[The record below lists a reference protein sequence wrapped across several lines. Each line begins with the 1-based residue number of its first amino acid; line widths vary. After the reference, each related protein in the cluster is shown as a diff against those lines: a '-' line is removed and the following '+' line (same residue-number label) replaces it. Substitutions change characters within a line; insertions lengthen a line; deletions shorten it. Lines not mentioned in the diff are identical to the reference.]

1 LLAAPFR
8 SILREWAQIA
18 VHLSG
23 AFPRAAPAVPSAGS
37 AVSVQSPAPPETF
50 ARIARLACA
59 LLDAPAAL
67 LFEFGDHGR
76 ALLASYGVDADWR
89 EGEDVDGLHPIAT
102 VPIAGEDGVAAG
114 SLVVLDV
121 AGREGPD
128 DARALLDELASL
140 AAGELAWRRRDA
152 DSRSAHAANGEL
164 LRREREARAAAEQ
177 AERRAA
183 FLAEVGMVLDDA
195 LDYET
200 AFEKLVRLTIPRL
213 ADYCLI
219 DEMEADGGTRRIARA
234 HVDPEKQKVLWDR
247 VRHPPEADPE
257 HHPIM
262 RVIGRGQS
270 VLVGE
275 CTDAVIDTIAHDA
288 AHRVILTEVLRLHS
302 FMIVPLVARGR
313 VLGLITLAF
322 SDSGRRYGP
331 AELALAEE
339 MARRAA
345 LAIDNARLYGQAQ
358 QAVRA
363 REGVLAVVSHD
374 LRNPLASILLNTSTL
389 LELGGAGLDP
399 WVAESLRQTIT
410 LVEQSNRLIEDLLDV
425 SRVANGGITLMRA
438 PHDLRDLAARAER
451 MLRPLAEDRG
461 VSLEFAVPDAPVPV
475 HADGDRV
482 LQVLSNLVG
491 NALKFT
497 PAGGSVSVTVEAAN
511 GVARVTVKDTG
522 IGIAADE
529 LEHVFD
535 PFRQVGDA
543 DRRGVGLGLPIAR
556 GIVEAHGGRIGA
568 TSQPGAGSVFTF
580 TLPPDSPTVS

>member
-1 LLAAPFR
+1 MP
-8 SILREWAQIA
+8 
-18 VHLSG
+18 
-23 AFPRAAPAVPSAGS
+23 
-37 AVSVQSPAPPETF
+37 VQSPAPPRTF

-67 LFEFGDHGR
+67 LFEFGEDGHV
-76 ALLASYGVDADWR
+76 LLASHGVEAGWR
-89 EGEDVDGLHPIAT
+89 EGEDDDGLHPMAT
-102 VPIAGEDGVAAG
+102 VPIAGEDGIPAG
-114 SLVVLDV
+114 SLVVLDR
-121 AGREGPD
+121 AGRDGPAD
-128 DARALLDELASL
+128 PRAMLEELAALAADEL
-140 AAGELAWRRRDA
+140 EWRRRDA
-152 DSRSAHAANGEL
+152 HSRSAHAANGEL

-200 AFEKLVRLTIPRL
+200 AFRKLVQLTIPRL

-234 HVDPEKQKVLWDR
+234 HVDPEKQKVLWNR
-247 VRHPPEADPE
+247 VRHPPEADPD
-257 HHPIM
+257 HHPVM
-262 RVIGRGQS
+262 KVIGRGQS

-275 CTDAVIDTIAHDA
+275 CTDEVIDTIAHDA
-288 AHRVILTEVLRLHS
+288 AHRVILTEVLKLHS

-389 LELGGAGLDP
+389 LELSAPGALDP
-399 WVAESLRQTIT
+399 WIADSLRQTVA

-451 MLRPLAEDRG
+451 MLRPLAEARG
-461 VSLEFAVPDAPVPV
+461 LGLEVSVPGTPVPV
-475 HADGDRV
+475 HVDGDRV

-497 PAGGSVSVTVEAAN
+497 PAGGRIEVVLESAN
-511 GVARVTVKDTG
+511 GVARVTVRDTG

-535 PFRQVGDA
+535 PFRQLGDA

-556 GIVEAHGGRIGA
+556 GIVEAHGGRISA
-568 TSQPGAGSVFTF
+568 SSEPGVGSVFAF
-580 TLPPDSPTVS
+580 TLPPEAPSFG

>member
-1 LLAAPFR
+1 
-8 SILREWAQIA
+8 
-18 VHLSG
+18 
-23 AFPRAAPAVPSAGS
+23 
-37 AVSVQSPAPPETF
+37 VSVQAPAAPPETF

-67 LFEFGDHGR
+67 LFGFDGEGR
-76 ALLASYGVDADWR
+76 VLLASHGVDAEWA
-89 EGEDVDGLHPIAT
+89 EGGEDGDGLHPVVT
-102 VPIAGEDGVAAG
+102 VPVVGEDGVPAG
-114 SLVVLDV
+114 SLVVLDR
-121 AGREGPD
+121 AGREWTGD
-128 DARALLDELASL
+128 TRGVMEELASL
-140 AAGELAWRRRDA
+140 AAEELAWRRRDA
-152 DSRSAHAANGEL
+152 DSRSAHAANHEL
-164 LRREREARAAAEQ
+164 LRREREARTAAEQ

-183 FLAEVGMVLDDA
+183 FLAEVGMVLDDS

-200 AFEKLVRLTIPRL
+200 AFRKLVLLTIPRL

-247 VRHPPEADPE
+247 VRHPPEADPD

-262 RVIGRGQS
+262 KVIGRGQS

-275 CTDAVIDTIAHDA
+275 CTDEVIDTIAHDA

-322 SDSGRRYGP
+322 SDSGRRYGT

-339 MARRAA
+339 LARRAA

-374 LRNPLASILLNTSTL
+374 LRNPLASILLNTSTV
-389 LELGGAGLDP
+389 LELSPPETLDP
-399 WVAESLRQTIT
+399 WIADSLQQTIA

-425 SRVANGGITLMRA
+425 SRAANGGISLMRA
-438 PHDLRDLAARAER
+438 PLDLRDLAARGER
-451 MLRPLAEDRG
+451 MLRPLAEDKG
-461 VSLEFAVPDAPVPV
+461 LALEVSLPATPVPV
-475 HADGDRV
+475 HADSDRV
-482 LQVLSNLVG
+482 LQVMSNLVG
-491 NALKFT
+491 NAIKFT
-497 PAGGSVSVTVEAAN
+497 PAGGQVAVTVEAAN

-522 IGIAADE
+522 IGIAGDE

-556 GIVEAHGGRIGA
+556 GIVEAHGGRISA
-568 TSQPGAGSVFTF
+568 TSEPGVGSVFTF
-580 TLPPDSPTVS
+580 TLPPDSAPSIA

>member
-1 LLAAPFR
+1 MPVPAAAP
-8 SILREWAQIA
+8 
-18 VHLSG
+18 
-23 AFPRAAPAVPSAGS
+23 PR
-37 AVSVQSPAPPETF
+37 TF

-67 LFEFGDHGR
+67 LFEFGGEGHV
-76 ALLASYGVDADWR
+76 LLASHGVDPAWRQGAD
-89 EGEDVDGLHPIAT
+89 GDGLHPVAT
-102 VPIAGEDGVAAG
+102 VPIAGEDGVPAG
-114 SLVVLDV
+114 SLVVLDR
-121 AGREGPD
+121 AGRGERAD
-128 DARALLDELASL
+128 RRALLEELAALAADEL
-140 AAGELAWRRRDA
+140 GWRRRDA

-200 AFEKLVRLTIPRL
+200 AFRKLAVLTIPRL

-247 VRHPPEADPE
+247 VRHPPEADPD

-262 RVIGRGQS
+262 KVIGRGQS

-275 CTDAVIDTIAHDA
+275 CTDEVIDTIAHDA

-389 LELGGAGLDP
+389 LEMRTPGGLDP
-399 WVAESLRQTIT
+399 WVADSLRQTIA
-410 LVEQSNRLIEDLLDV
+410 LVEQSNHLIADLLDV
-425 SRVANGGITLMRA
+425 SRVANGGISLVRA
-438 PHDLRDLAARAER
+438 PHDLRELAARAER
-451 MLRPLAEDRG
+451 MLRPLAEARG
-461 VSLEFAVPDAPVPV
+461 LSLQVSVPAAPVPAHV
-475 HADGDRV
+475 DGDRV

-497 PAGGSVSVTVEAAN
+497 LSGGHVRLVVESAN

-535 PFRQVGDA
+535 PFRQGGDA

-556 GIVEAHGGRIGA
+556 GIVEAHGGRISA
-568 TSQPGAGSVFTF
+568 SSEPGAGSVFAF
-580 TLPPDSPTVS
+580 TLPPDAAPSFA

>member
-1 LLAAPFR
+1 MP
-8 SILREWAQIA
+8 
-18 VHLSG
+18 
-23 AFPRAAPAVPSAGS
+23 
-37 AVSVQSPAPPETF
+37 VQLPAPPETF
-50 ARIARLACA
+50 ARIVRLACA

-67 LFEFGDHGR
+67 LLEFGAQGHG
-76 ALLASYGVDADWR
+76 LLASHGVEPDWR
-89 EGEDVDGLHPIAT
+89 EGEDDDGLHPVAT
-102 VPIAGEDGVAAG
+102 VAIAGEDGDPVG
-114 SLVVLDV
+114 SLVVLDR
-121 AGREGPD
+121 AGRDGPGD
-128 DARALLDELASL
+128 HHAVLDELASL
-140 AAGELAWRRRDA
+140 AAVELAWRRRDA

-164 LRREREARAAAEQ
+164 LRREREARTAAEQ

-200 AFEKLVRLTIPRL
+200 AFAKLVQLTIPRL

-247 VRHPPEADPE
+247 VRHPPEADPD

-262 RVIGRGQS
+262 KVIGRGQS

-275 CTDAVIDTIAHDA
+275 CTDEVIDTIAHDA

-339 MARRAA
+339 LARRAA

-374 LRNPLASILLNTSTL
+374 LRNPLASILLNTSTV
-389 LELGGAGLDP
+389 LELSAPGSLDP
-399 WVAESLRQTIT
+399 WVADSMRQTIA

-425 SRVANGGITLMRA
+425 SRVANGGIPLLRA
-438 PHDLRDLAARAER
+438 PHDLRDLATRADR

-461 VSLEFAVPDAPVPV
+461 LSLEVAVPDAPVAV
-475 HADGDRV
+475 NVDGDRV

-491 NALKFT
+491 NAIKFT
-497 PAGGSVSVTVEAAN
+497 PAGGRVSLAMEVAN
-511 GVARVTVKDTG
+511 GIARVTVRDTG

-529 LEHVFD
+529 LDHVFD

-556 GIVEAHGGRIGA
+556 GIVEAHGGRISA
-568 TSQPGAGSVFTF
+568 SSEPGVGSVFTF
-580 TLPPDSPTVS
+580 TLPPESTSAMG

>member
-1 LLAAPFR
+1 
-8 SILREWAQIA
+8 
-18 VHLSG
+18 
-23 AFPRAAPAVPSAGS
+23 
-37 AVSVQSPAPPETF
+37 VQSPAPPETF

-67 LFEFGDHGR
+67 LFGFGADGR
-76 ALLASYGVDADWR
+76 VLLASHGVDAAWSEAGHPAD
-89 EGEDVDGLHPIAT
+89 EGLHPVAS
-102 VPIAGEDGVAAG
+102 VAIAGEDGVPAG
-114 SLVVLDV
+114 SLVVLDR
-121 AGREGPD
+121 AGREWAGD
-128 DARALLDELASL
+128 NRATLEELASL
-140 AAGELAWRRRDA
+140 AAEELAWRRRDA
-152 DSRSAHAANGEL
+152 DSRTAHAANGEL
-164 LRREREARAAAEQ
+164 LRREREARAAAER

-183 FLAEVGMVLDDA
+183 FLAEVGMVLDDS
-195 LDYET
+195 LDYEE
-200 AFEKLVRLTIPRL
+200 AFRKLVLLTIPRL

-247 VRHPPEADPE
+247 VRHPPEADPD

-262 RVIGRGQS
+262 KVIGRGQS

-275 CTDAVIDTIAHDA
+275 CTDEVIDTIAHDA
-288 AHRVILTEVLRLHS
+288 AHRVILTEVLKLHS

-389 LELGGAGLDP
+389 LELSQPGVLDP
-399 WVAESLRQTIT
+399 WVADSLRQTIA

-425 SRVANGGITLMRA
+425 SRMTNGSISLLRS
-438 PHDLRDLAARAER
+438 PHDLRELAARAER
-451 MLRPLAEDRG
+451 MLRPLAEARG
-461 VSLEFAVPDAPVPV
+461 LSLEVIVPDTPVAV

-482 LQVLSNLVG
+482 LQVMSNLVG
-491 NALKFT
+491 NAIKFSL
-497 PAGGSVSVTVEAAN
+497 AGGRVSVRVEAAN
-511 GVARVTVKDTG
+511 GVARVTVRDTG
-522 IGIAADE
+522 IGIAASE

-556 GIVEAHGGRIGA
+556 GIVEAHGGRISA
-568 TSQPGAGSVFTF
+568 DSEPGVGSAFTF
-580 TLPPDSPTVS
+580 TLPPDSALGSS

>member
-1 LLAAPFR
+1 MFRQGRVRHLRGGASFAPPGPTFF
-8 SILREWAQIA
+8 
-18 VHLSG
+18 H
-23 AFPRAAPAVPSAGS
+23 AGS
-37 AVSVQSPAPPETF
+37 ALPVQSPAPPETF
-50 ARIARLACA
+50 ARLARLACA

-67 LFEFGDHGR
+67 LFEFGDDGHG
-76 ALLASYGVDADWR
+76 LLASHGVEPEWR
-89 EGEDVDGLHPIAT
+89 EGEGADGLHPVAT
-102 VPIAGEDGVAAG
+102 VPIEGEDGLPAG
-114 SLVVLDV
+114 SLVVLDR
-121 AGREGPD
+121 AGRGAPAD
-128 DARALLDELASL
+128 QRALLVELAAL
-140 AAGELAWRRRDA
+140 AAVELAWRRRDA
-152 DSRSAHAANGEL
+152 DSRTAQAANGEL
-164 LRREREARAAAEQ
+164 LRREREARTAAEQ

-200 AFEKLVRLTIPRL
+200 AFRKLVQLTIPRL

-247 VRHPPEADPE
+247 VRHPPEADPD

-262 RVIGRGQS
+262 TVIGRGQS

-275 CTDAVIDTIAHDA
+275 CTDDVIDTIAHDA

-331 AELALAEE
+331 GELALAEE
-339 MARRAA
+339 LARRAA

-374 LRNPLASILLNTSTL
+374 LRNPLASILLNTSTV
-389 LELGGAGLDP
+389 LELSAPAALDP
-399 WVAESLRQTIT
+399 WVADSLRQTIA

-425 SRVANGGITLMRA
+425 SRVANGGITLIRA
-438 PHDLRDLAARAER
+438 RHDLRDLAARAER
-451 MLRPLAEDRG
+451 MLRPLAEGRG
-461 VSLEFAVPDAPVPV
+461 LALEVALPQAPVPV
-475 HADGDRV
+475 HVDGDRV
-482 LQVLSNLVG
+482 LQVLSNVVG

-497 PAGGSVSVTVEAAN
+497 HSGGRISVAVESAN
-511 GVARVTVKDTG
+511 GVARVTVRDTG

-556 GIVEAHGGRIGA
+556 GIVEAHGGRISA
-568 TSQPGAGSVFTF
+568 TSEPGVGSVFAF
-580 TLPPDSPTVS
+580 TLPPEAAPSFA

>member
-1 LLAAPFR
+1 MP
-8 SILREWAQIA
+8 
-18 VHLSG
+18 VD
-23 AFPRAAPAVPSAGS
+23 
-37 AVSVQSPAPPETF
+37 SPALPNTF
-50 ARIARLACA
+50 ARIARLACV

-67 LFEFGDHGR
+67 LFGFGDNGGR
-76 ALLASYGVDADWR
+76 VLLGTHGVDAEWTEDALDA
-89 EGEDVDGLHPIAT
+89 EGDGLHPLCT
-102 VPIAGEDGVAAG
+102 VPVAGEDGVPVG
-114 SLVVLDV
+114 SLVVLDRG
-121 AGREGPD
+121 GREWSGD
-128 DARALLDELASL
+128 SRAVLDELGAL
-140 AAGELAWRRRDA
+140 AWEEMAWRRRDEH
-152 DSRSAHAANGEL
+152 SRSAHAENSAL
-164 LRREREARAAAEQ
+164 LQRERVARAASEQ

-183 FLAEVGMVLDDA
+183 FLAEVGMVLDA
-195 LDYET
+195 SLDYEA
-200 AFEKLVRLTIPRL
+200 AFQKLVRLAIPFL

-247 VRHPPEADPE
+247 VRHPPEADPDK
-257 HHPIM
+257 HPIM

-275 CTDAVIDTIAHDA
+275 CTDEVIDTIAHDA

-313 VLGLITLAF
+313 VLAFITLAF
-322 SDSGRRYGP
+322 SDSGRRYGT

-345 LAIDNARLYGQAQ
+345 LAIDNARLYGLAQ

-374 LRNPLASILLNTSTL
+374 LRNPLASILLNTSTV
-389 LELGGAGLDP
+389 LELAKPGTLDP
-399 WVAESLRQTIT
+399 WVADSLRQTVA
-410 LVEQSNRLIEDLLDV
+410 LVEQSNRLIENLLDV
-425 SRVANGGITLMRA
+425 ARVTNGGIPLARA

-461 VSLEFAVPDAPVPV
+461 LALEVALPDAPVPV

-497 PAGGSVSVTVEAAN
+497 PAGGTVRV
-511 GVARVTVKDTG
+511 GVEEDAGGARVTVQDTG
-522 IGIAADE
+522 VGIAYDE
-529 LEHVFD
+529 LQQVFD

-556 GIVEAHGGRIGA
+556 GIVEAHGGRIWA
-568 TSQPGAGSVFTF
+568 QSEPGAGSVFTF
-580 TLPPDSPTVS
+580 VLPADSAHVG

>member
-1 LLAAPFR
+1 MD
-8 SILREWAQIA
+8 
-18 VHLSG
+18 
-23 AFPRAAPAVPSAGS
+23 RA
-37 AVSVQSPAPPETF
+37 
-50 ARIARLACA
+50 
-59 LLDAPAAL
+59 
-67 LFEFGDHGR
+67 
-76 ALLASYGVDADWR
+76 
-89 EGEDVDGLHPIAT
+89 EGMHPVAT
-102 VPIAGEDGVAAG
+102 VPVAGEEGVAAG
-114 SLVVLDV
+114 TLVVLDR
-121 AGREGPD
+121 AGRER
-128 DARALLDELASL
+128 AEERRALLDELASL
-140 AAGELAWRRRDA
+140 AAEEMSWRRRDA
-152 DSRSAHAANGEL
+152 DSRSAHAANREL

-183 FLAEVGMVLDDA
+183 FLAEVGMVLDA
-195 LDYET
+195 SLDYEE
-200 AFEKLVRLTIPRL
+200 AFRKLVRLAIPRL

-234 HVDPEKQKVLWDR
+234 HVDPEKQKVLWNR
-247 VRHPPEADPE
+247 VRHPPEADPD

-262 RVIGRGQS
+262 KVIRRGQS

-275 CTDAVIDTIAHDA
+275 CTEEVIDAIAHDA

-322 SDSGRRYGP
+322 GDSGRRYGT

-374 LRNPLASILLNTSTL
+374 LRNPLASILLNTSTV
-389 LELGGAGLDP
+389 LELAAPGTLDA
-399 WVAESLRQTIT
+399 WVADSLRQTIA

-425 SRVANGGITLMRA
+425 SRVANGGIALARA
-438 PHDLRDLAARAER
+438 AHDLRDLATRAER
-451 MLRPLAEDRG
+451 MLRPLAEDRAL
-461 VSLEFAVPDAPVPV
+461 SLQVDLPAAPVPV

-497 PAGGSVSVTVEAAN
+497 PAGGRVWVRVEATDGGALVTV
-511 GVARVTVKDTG
+511 GDTG
-522 IGIAADE
+522 IGIAAEE

-535 PFRQVGDA
+535 PFHQVGDA

-556 GIVEAHGGRIGA
+556 GIVEAHGGRITA
-568 TSQPGAGSVFTF
+568 ASEPGAGSVFAF
-580 TLPPDSPTVS
+580 TLPPEGPSAVP

>member
-1 LLAAPFR
+1 L
-8 SILREWAQIA
+8 
-18 VHLSG
+18 H
-23 AFPRAAPAVPSAGS
+23 
-37 AVSVQSPAPPETF
+37 VQLPAPPETF

-67 LFEFGDHGR
+67 LFEFGEDGR
-76 ALLASYGVDADWR
+76 VLRASHGVDPDWR
-89 EGEDVDGLHPIAT
+89 EGASDDGLLPAAT
-102 VPIAGEDGVAAG
+102 IPIAGEDGIPAG
-114 SLVVLDV
+114 SLVILDR
-121 AGREGPD
+121 AGRGEPVEQRG
-128 DARALLDELASL
+128 LLEELASL
-140 AAGELAWRRRDA
+140 AATELAWRRRDA

-200 AFEKLVRLTIPRL
+200 AFEKLVKLTIPRL

-219 DEMEADGGTRRIARA
+219 DEMETDGGLRRIARA
-234 HVDPEKQKVLWDR
+234 HVDPEKQKVLWNR
-247 VRHPPEADPE
+247 VRHPPEADPD
-257 HHPIM
+257 HHPVM
-262 RVIGRGQS
+262 KVIGRGQS

-275 CTDAVIDTIAHDA
+275 CTDEVIDSIAHDA
-288 AHRVILTEVLRLHS
+288 AHRVILTEVLKLHS

-389 LELGGAGLDP
+389 LELNPPGKLDP
-399 WVAESLRQTIT
+399 WTADSLRQTIA

-425 SRVANGGITLMRA
+425 SRVANGSITLVRA
-438 PHDLRDLAARAER
+438 RHDLRDLARRAER

-461 VSLEFAVPDAPVPV
+461 LSLEVSVPEAAIPVQV
-475 HADGDRV
+475 DGDRV

-491 NALKFT
+491 NAIKFT
-497 PAGGSVSVTVEAAN
+497 PSGGRVEVALESAN

-556 GIVEAHGGRIGA
+556 GIVEAHGGRISA
-568 TSQPGAGSVFTF
+568 TSEPGAGSVFAF
-580 TLPPDSPTVS
+580 TLPPEAAPSFS

>member
-1 LLAAPFR
+1 MP
-8 SILREWAQIA
+8 
-18 VHLSG
+18 
-23 AFPRAAPAVPSAGS
+23 
-37 AVSVQSPAPPETF
+37 VQSPAPPQTLD
-50 ARIARLACA
+50 RIVRLACA

-67 LFEFGDHGR
+67 LLEFGAGGH
-76 ALLASYGVDADWR
+76 ALLASHGVDADWR
-89 EGEDVDGLHPIAT
+89 EGEDADGLHPVAT
-102 VPIAGEDGVAAG
+102 VAIAGDEGEPVG
-114 SLVVLDV
+114 SLVVLDR
-121 AGREGPD
+121 AGREEGGD
-128 DARALLDELASL
+128 YRASLDELASL

-200 AFEKLVRLTIPRL
+200 AFAKLVRLTIPRL

-234 HVDPEKQKVLWDR
+234 HVDPEKQKVLWNR
-247 VRHPPEADPE
+247 VRHPPEADPD

-262 RVIGRGQS
+262 KVIGRGQS

-275 CTDAVIDTIAHDA
+275 VTDEVIDTIAHDA

-374 LRNPLASILLNTSTL
+374 LRNPLASILLNTSTV
-389 LELGGAGLDP
+389 LELSDPGTLEP
-399 WVAESLRQTIT
+399 WVMDSLRQTIA
-410 LVEQSNRLIEDLLDV
+410 LVQQSNRLIEDLLDV
-425 SRVANGGITLMRA
+425 SRAVNGGIPLLRA
-438 PHDLRDLAARAER
+438 PHDLRELAARAER

-461 VSLEFAVPDAPVPV
+461 LSLEVRVPAVPVPASV
-475 HADGDRV
+475 DGDRV

-497 PAGGSVSVTVEAAN
+497 PAGGRVEVEVEAAN
-511 GVARVTVKDTG
+511 GIARVSVRDTG

-529 LEHVFD
+529 LGHVFD

-556 GIVEAHGGRIGA
+556 GIVEAHGGRISA
-568 TSQPGAGSVFTF
+568 TSEPGAGSVFTF
-580 TLPPDSPTVS
+580 TLPPEAAPALG

>member
-1 LLAAPFR
+1 M
-8 SILREWAQIA
+8 QT
-18 VHLSG
+18 
-23 AFPRAAPAVPSAGS
+23 PALP
-37 AVSVQSPAPPETF
+37 QTF
-50 ARIARLACA
+50 GRIVRLACA

-67 LFEFGDHGR
+67 LFEFGDDGR
-76 ALLASYGVDADWR
+76 VLLASHGVDAEWK
-89 EGEDVDGLHPIAT
+89 EGEGEDGLHPVAT
-102 VPIAGEDGVAAG
+102 VPIAGKDGVPAG
-114 SLVVLDV
+114 SLVVLDR
-121 AGREGPD
+121 AGRAE
-128 DARALLDELASL
+128 RADQRAPMEELAAL
-140 AAGELAWRRRDA
+140 AAGELEWRRKEA

-195 LDYET
+195 LDYEA
-200 AFEKLVRLTIPRL
+200 AFEKLVRLAIPRL

-247 VRHPPEADPE
+247 VRHPPEADPD

-262 RVIGRGQS
+262 QAIGRGQS

-275 CTDAVIDTIAHDA
+275 CTDEVIDVIAHDA
-288 AHRVILTEVLRLHS
+288 AHRVILTQVLRLHS

-322 SDSGRRYGP
+322 SDSGRRYGST
-331 AELALAEE
+331 ELALAEE

-374 LRNPLASILLNTSTL
+374 LRNALASILLNTSTV
-389 LELGGAGLDP
+389 LELAAPGVLDP
-399 WVAESLRQTIT
+399 WVADSLRQTT
-410 LVEQSNRLIEDLLDV
+410 ALVEQSNRLIEDLLDV
-425 SRVANGGITLMRA
+425 SRVANGGITLLRA

-461 VSLEFAVPDAPVPV
+461 LGLTVSLPAVPVPV
-475 HADGDRV
+475 NADGDRV

-497 PAGGSVSVTVEAAN
+497 PAGGRVDVEVEAQN
-511 GVARVTVKDTG
+511 GVARVTVRDTG
-522 IGIAADE
+522 IGIAAAE

-535 PFRQVGDA
+535 PFRQLGDA

-556 GIVEAHGGRIGA
+556 GIVEAHGGRIWLESA
-568 TSQPGAGSVFTF
+568 PGEGTTFTF
-580 TLPPDSPTVS
+580 TLPLHPPPPEDEE

>member
-1 LLAAPFR
+1 
-8 SILREWAQIA
+8 
-18 VHLSG
+18 
-23 AFPRAAPAVPSAGS
+23 
-37 AVSVQSPAPPETF
+37 VQSPAPPETF
-50 ARIARLACA
+50 ARVARLACA

-67 LFEFGDHGR
+67 LFEFGDEGHV
-76 ALLASYGVDADWR
+76 LLASHGVDAQWR
-89 EGEDVDGLHPIAT
+89 QGADGDGLHPAAT
-102 VPIAGEDGVAAG
+102 VPIAGEDGIPAG
-114 SLVVLDV
+114 SLVVLDRP
-121 AGREGPD
+121 GRARPADG
-128 DARALLDELASL
+128 RALLEELAALAADEL
-140 AAGELAWRRRDA
+140 GWRRRDA

-200 AFEKLVRLTIPRL
+200 AFRSLVRLTIPRL

-247 VRHPPEADPE
+247 VRHPPEADPD
-257 HHPIM
+257 HHPVM
-262 RVIGRGQS
+262 KAIGRGQS

-275 CTDAVIDTIAHDA
+275 CTDQVIDTIAHDA

-302 FMIVPLVARGR
+302 FMVVPLVARGR

-389 LELGGAGLDP
+389 LEMSGPGGLDP
-399 WVAESLRQTIT
+399 WVADSLRQTIA

-425 SRVANGGITLMRA
+425 SRVANGSITLLRA
-438 PHDLRDLAARAER
+438 PHDLRDLATRAER
-451 MLRPLAEDRG
+451 MLRPLAQDRG
-461 VSLEFAVPDAPVPV
+461 LTLRVSVPAAPVPAQV
-475 HADGDRV
+475 DGDRV

-497 PAGGSVSVTVEAAN
+497 PAGGRIDVAVEQAN
-511 GVARVTVKDTG
+511 GVARVTVRDTG

-556 GIVEAHGGRIGA
+556 GIVEAHGGRISA
-568 TSQPGAGSVFTF
+568 SSDPGVGSVFTF
-580 TLPPDSPTVS
+580 TLPPDAVPSFA

>member
-1 LLAAPFR
+1 M
-8 SILREWAQIA
+8 
-18 VHLSG
+18 
-23 AFPRAAPAVPSAGS
+23 
-37 AVSVQSPAPPETF
+37 SVQLPAPPETF
-50 ARIARLACA
+50 ARIVRLACA

-67 LFEFGDHGR
+67 LLEFGARGHG
-76 ALLASYGVDADWR
+76 LLASHGVEPDWR
-89 EGEDVDGLHPIAT
+89 EGEDDGLHPVAT
-102 VPIAGEDGVAAG
+102 VAIAGEDGEPVG
-114 SLVVLDV
+114 SLVVLDR
-121 AGREGPD
+121 AGRDEPGD
-128 DARALLDELASL
+128 HYAVLDELASL
-140 AAGELAWRRRDA
+140 AAVELAWRRRDA

-200 AFEKLVRLTIPRL
+200 AFAKLVQLTIPRL

-247 VRHPPEADPE
+247 VRHPPEADPD

-262 RVIGRGQS
+262 KVIGRGQS

-275 CTDAVIDTIAHDA
+275 CTDEVIDTIAHDA

-339 MARRAA
+339 LARRAA

-374 LRNPLASILLNTSTL
+374 LRNPLASILLNTSTV
-389 LELGGAGLDP
+389 LELSAPGALDP
-399 WVAESLRQTIT
+399 WVADSLRQTVA

-425 SRVANGGITLMRA
+425 SRVTNGGITLLRA
-438 PHDLRDLAARAER
+438 PHDLRDLATRADR

-461 VSLEFAVPDAPVPV
+461 LSLEVTVPDAPVPANV
-475 HADGDRV
+475 DGDRV

-491 NALKFT
+491 NAIKFT
-497 PAGGSVSVTVEAAN
+497 PAGGRVSLAMEAAN
-511 GVARVTVKDTG
+511 GIARVMVKDTG

-529 LEHVFD
+529 LDHVFD
-535 PFRQVGDA
+535 PFRQVGDV

-556 GIVEAHGGRIGA
+556 GIVEAHGGRISA
-568 TSQPGAGSVFTF
+568 SSEPGVGSVFTF
-580 TLPPDSPTVS
+580 TLPPESTSAIG

>member
-1 LLAAPFR
+1 L
-8 SILREWAQIA
+8 
-18 VHLSG
+18 
-23 AFPRAAPAVPSAGS
+23 
-37 AVSVQSPAPPETF
+37 SVQLPAPPETF
-50 ARIARLACA
+50 ACIARLACA

-67 LFEFGDHGR
+67 LFEFGEDGR
-76 ALLASYGVDADWR
+76 VLRASHGVDPGWR
-89 EGEDVDGLHPIAT
+89 EGEGDDGLLPAAT
-102 VPIAGEDGVAAG
+102 IPIAGEDGVPAG
-114 SLVVLDV
+114 SLVILDR
-121 AGREGPD
+121 AGRGEPVEQRG
-128 DARALLDELASL
+128 LLEELASL

-164 LRREREARAAAEQ
+164 LRREREARTAAEQ

-200 AFEKLVRLTIPRL
+200 AFEKLVKLTIPRL

-219 DEMEADGGTRRIARA
+219 DEMELDGGTRRIARA
-234 HVDPEKQKVLWDR
+234 HVDPEKQKVLWNR
-247 VRHPPEADPE
+247 VRHPPEADPD

-262 RVIGRGQS
+262 KVIGRGQS

-275 CTDAVIDTIAHDA
+275 CTDEVIDTIAHDA
-288 AHRVILTEVLRLHS
+288 AHRVILTEVLKLHS

-389 LELGGAGLDP
+389 LELSGPGTLDP
-399 WVAESLRQTIT
+399 WVVDSLRQTIA

-425 SRVANGGITLMRA
+425 SRVANGGITLIRA
-438 PHDLRDLAARAER
+438 RHDLRDLAARAER

-461 VSLEFAVPDAPVPV
+461 LVLEVSAPDTPISVQV
-475 HADGDRV
+475 DGDRV

-491 NALKFT
+491 NAIKFT
-497 PAGGSVSVTVEAAN
+497 QAGGRVEVRLESAN

-556 GIVEAHGGRIGA
+556 GIVEAHGGRISA
-568 TSQPGAGSVFTF
+568 TSEPGVGSVFAF
-580 TLPPDSPTVS
+580 TLPPEAAPSFS

>member
-1 LLAAPFR
+1 
-8 SILREWAQIA
+8 
-18 VHLSG
+18 
-23 AFPRAAPAVPSAGS
+23 
-37 AVSVQSPAPPETF
+37 VQSPAPPETF

-67 LFEFGDHGR
+67 LFEFGDDGHG
-76 ALLASYGVDADWR
+76 LLASHGVDAEWR
-89 EGEDVDGLHPIAT
+89 EGADGDGLHPVAT
-102 VPIAGEDGVAAG
+102 VPIAGGDGPPVG
-114 SLVVLDV
+114 SLVVLDRP
-121 AGREGPD
+121 GRDEPAD
-128 DARALLDELASL
+128 QRALLEELAAL
-140 AAGELAWRRRDA
+140 AAVELAWRRRDA
-152 DSRSAHAANGEL
+152 DSRTAQAANGEL

-200 AFEKLVRLTIPRL
+200 AFRKLVQLTIPRL

-234 HVDPEKQKVLWDR
+234 HVDTEKQKVLWDR
-247 VRHPPEADPE
+247 VRHPPEADPD
-257 HHPIM
+257 HHPVM
-262 RVIGRGQS
+262 KVIGRGQS

-275 CTDAVIDTIAHDA
+275 CTDEVIDTIAHDA
-288 AHRVILTEVLRLHS
+288 AHRVILTEVLKLHS

-331 AELALAEE
+331 AELSLAEE

-363 REGVLAVVSHD
+363 REGVLAVVGHD
-374 LRNPLASILLNTSTL
+374 LRNPLASILLNTSTV
-389 LELGGAGLDP
+389 LELSAPGALDP
-399 WVAESLRQTIT
+399 WVADSLRQTIA

-425 SRVANGGITLMRA
+425 SRVANGGITLIRA
-438 PHDLRDLAARAER
+438 RHDLRDLAARAER

-461 VSLEFAVPDAPVPV
+461 LALEVALPGEPVPV
-475 HADGDRV
+475 HVDGDRV
-482 LQVLSNLVG
+482 LQVLSNVVG

-497 PAGGSVSVTVEAAN
+497 PAGGRIGVVVESAN
-511 GVARVTVKDTG
+511 GVARVTVRDTG

-556 GIVEAHGGRIGA
+556 GIVEAHGGRISA
-568 TSQPGAGSVFTF
+568 SSEPGVGSVFSF
-580 TLPPDSPTVS
+580 TLPPEAAPSFS

>member
-1 LLAAPFR
+1 LP
-8 SILREWAQIA
+8 A
-18 VHLSG
+18 VHPQE
-23 AFPRAAPAVPSAGS
+23 FAVP
-37 AVSVQSPAPPETF
+37 VQLPAPPETF
-50 ARIARLACA
+50 DRIVRLACA

-67 LFEFGDHGR
+67 LLEFGGEGHV
-76 ALLASYGVDADWR
+76 LLASHGVDTDWR
-89 EGEDVDGLHPIAT
+89 EGQDGDGLHPVAT
-102 VPIAGEDGVAAG
+102 VAIAGEDGVPVG
-114 SLVVLDV
+114 SLVVLDR
-121 AGREGPD
+121 AGREEGGD
-128 DARALLDELASL
+128 HRAALDELASR
-140 AAGELAWRRRDA
+140 ASGELAWRRRDA
-152 DSRSAHAANGEL
+152 DSRTAHAANGEL

-200 AFEKLVRLTIPRL
+200 AFAKLVRLTIPRL

-219 DEMEADGGTRRIARA
+219 DEMESDGGTRRIARA

-247 VRHPPEADPE
+247 VRHPPEADPD

-262 RVIGRGQS
+262 KVIGRGQS

-275 CTDAVIDTIAHDA
+275 VTDEVIDTIAHDA

-374 LRNPLASILLNTSTL
+374 LRNPLASILLNTSTV
-389 LELGGAGLDP
+389 LELSAPGTLDP
-399 WVAESLRQTIT
+399 WVADSLGQTIA
-410 LVEQSNRLIEDLLDV
+410 LVQQSNRLIEDLLDV
-425 SRVANGGITLMRA
+425 SRAANGGITLLRA
-438 PHDLRDLAARAER
+438 PHDLRDLAVRAER

-461 VSLEFAVPDAPVPV
+461 LSLEVRVPDAPIPV
-475 HADGDRV
+475 NVDGDRV

-497 PAGGSVSVTVEAAN
+497 PAGGRVGVDVEAAN
-511 GVARVTVKDTG
+511 GIARVSVRDTG
-522 IGIAADE
+522 IGIAAGE
-529 LEHVFD
+529 LDHVFD

-556 GIVEAHGGRIGA
+556 GIVEAHGGRINA
-568 TSQPGAGSVFTF
+568 TSELGAGSVFTF
-580 TLPPDSPTVS
+580 TLPPDSAPTLG

>member
-1 LLAAPFR
+1 L
-8 SILREWAQIA
+8 
-18 VHLSG
+18 
-23 AFPRAAPAVPSAGS
+23 
-37 AVSVQSPAPPETF
+37 SVQLPAPPETF

-67 LFEFGDHGR
+67 RFEFGDEGR
-76 ALLASYGVDADWR
+76 VLRGSHGVDPGWR
-89 EGEDVDGLHPIAT
+89 EGEGDDGLLPAAT
-102 VPIAGEDGVAAG
+102 IPIAGEDGIPAG
-114 SLVVLDV
+114 SLVILDR
-121 AGREGPD
+121 AGRGEPVEQRG
-128 DARALLDELASL
+128 LLEELASL

-164 LRREREARAAAEQ
+164 LRREREARTAAEQ

-200 AFEKLVRLTIPRL
+200 AFEKLVKLTIPRL

-219 DEMEADGGTRRIARA
+219 DEMELDGGTRRIARA
-234 HVDPEKQKVLWDR
+234 HVDPEKQKVLWNR
-247 VRHPPEADPE
+247 VRHPPEADPD

-262 RVIGRGQS
+262 KVIGRGQS

-275 CTDAVIDTIAHDA
+275 CTDEVIDTIAHDA

-339 MARRAA
+339 LARRAA

-374 LRNPLASILLNTSTL
+374 LRNPLASILLNTTTL
-389 LELGGAGLDP
+389 LELSGPGTLDP
-399 WVAESLRQTIT
+399 WVAESLHQTIA

-425 SRVANGGITLMRA
+425 SRVANGSITLARA
-438 PHDLRDLAARAER
+438 RHDLRDLAARAER

-461 VSLEFAVPDAPVPV
+461 LALEVSAPDAPISVQV
-475 HADGDRV
+475 DGDRV

-491 NALKFT
+491 NAIKFT
-497 PAGGSVSVTVEAAN
+497 PAGGRVEVRLESAN

-556 GIVEAHGGRIGA
+556 GIVEAHGGRISA
-568 TSQPGAGSVFTF
+568 SSEPGVGSVFAF
-580 TLPPDSPTVS
+580 TLPPEAAPSFS

>member
-1 LLAAPFR
+1 MPV
-8 SILREWAQIA
+8 E
-18 VHLSG
+18 
-23 AFPRAAPAVPSAGS
+23 
-37 AVSVQSPAPPETF
+37 SPAPPETF

-67 LFEFGDHGR
+67 LFEFGAEGHG
-76 ALLASYGVDADWR
+76 LLASHGVDAEWR
-89 EGEDVDGLHPIAT
+89 EGEDGLHPVAT
-102 VPIAGEDGVAAG
+102 VPVAGEDGVPAG
-114 SLVVLDV
+114 SLVVLDR
-121 AGREGPD
+121 AGREGGGD
-128 DARALLDELASL
+128 HRGVLEELASL
-140 AAGELAWRRRDA
+140 AAAELAWRRRDGE
-152 DSRSAHAANGEL
+152 SRSARAAVDEA

-200 AFEKLVRLTIPRL
+200 AFQKLVRLTIPRL

-247 VRHPPEADPE
+247 VRHAPEADPD

-262 RVIGRGQS
+262 KVIGRGQS

-275 CTDAVIDTIAHDA
+275 VTDEVIDTIAHDA
-288 AHRVILTEVLRLHS
+288 SHRVILTEVLRLHS

-313 VLGLITLAF
+313 VLGLITFAF

-374 LRNPLASILLNTSTL
+374 LRNPLAAILLNTSTV
-389 LELGGAGLDP
+389 LELSTEGTLDP
-399 WVAESLRQTIT
+399 WVAESLRQTIA
-410 LVEQSNRLIEDLLDV
+410 LVSQSNRLIEDLLDV
-425 SRVANGGITLMRA
+425 SRAANGGITLIRA
-438 PHDLRDLAARAER
+438 PLDLRDLALRAER
-451 MLRPLAEDRG
+451 MLQPLARDRG
-461 VSLEFAVPDAPVPV
+461 LSLSFTLPDAPVPV

-497 PAGGSVSVTVEAAN
+497 PQGGRVEVAVEGGRGCARVSV
-511 GVARVTVKDTG
+511 RDTG
-522 IGIAADE
+522 VGIAADE
-529 LEHVFD
+529 LEQVFD
-535 PFRQVGDA
+535 PFRQAGDG

-556 GIVEAHGGRIGA
+556 GIVEAHGGRISA
-568 TSQPGAGSVFTF
+568 ASEPGAGSRFTF
-580 TLPPDSPTVS
+580 TLPADVYAPVT

>member
-1 LLAAPFR
+1 M
-8 SILREWAQIA
+8 
-18 VHLSG
+18 
-23 AFPRAAPAVPSAGS
+23 
-37 AVSVQSPAPPETF
+37 QSPAPPDTF

-67 LFEFGDHGR
+67 LFEFGEEGQ
-76 ALLASYGVDADWR
+76 ANGLLASHGVDAEWR
-89 EGEDVDGLHPIAT
+89 EGADRDDLHPVAT
-102 VPIAGEDGVAAG
+102 VPIEGRDGVAAG
-114 SLVVLDV
+114 SLVVLDR
-121 AGREGPD
+121 AGRAEPAD
-128 DARALLDELASL
+128 QRALLVELAAL
-140 AAGELAWRRRDA
+140 AAVELAWRRRDA
-152 DSRSAHAANGEL
+152 DSRTAHAANGEL
-164 LRREREARAAAEQ
+164 LAREREVRAEAEQ

-200 AFEKLVRLTIPRL
+200 AFRKLVLLTIPRL

-247 VRHPPEADPE
+247 VRHPPEADPD

-262 RVIGRGQS
+262 KVIGRGQS

-275 CTDAVIDTIAHDA
+275 CTDEVIDTIAHDA

-322 SDSGRRYGP
+322 SDSGRRYGT

-374 LRNPLASILLNTSTL
+374 LRNPLASILLNTSTV
-389 LELGGAGLDP
+389 LELSAPGALDP
-399 WVAESLRQTIT
+399 WVADSLGQTIA

-425 SRVANGGITLMRA
+425 SRVANGGITLIRA
-438 PHDLRDLAARAER
+438 RHDLRDLAIRAER

-461 VSLEFAVPDAPVPV
+461 LSLEVSLPAQPVPV
-475 HADGDRV
+475 HVDGDRV
-482 LQVLSNLVG
+482 LQVLSNVVG

-497 PAGGSVSVTVEAAN
+497 PSGGRIGVVVESAN
-511 GVARVTVKDTG
+511 GVARVTIKDTG

-556 GIVEAHGGRIGA
+556 GIVEAHGGRISA
-568 TSQPGAGSVFTF
+568 SSQPGVGSVFAF
-580 TLPPDSPTVS
+580 TLPPEAAPSFA

>member
-1 LLAAPFR
+1 M
-8 SILREWAQIA
+8 LRRI
-18 VHLSG
+18 
-23 AFPRAAPAVPSAGS
+23 PDVP
-37 AVSVQSPAPPETF
+37 VQSPAPPETF

-67 LFEFGDHGR
+67 LFEFGAEGHG
-76 ALLASYGVDADWR
+76 LLASHGVDADWR
-89 EGEDVDGLHPIAT
+89 EGRDGLHPVAT
-102 VPIAGEDGVAAG
+102 VPIAGEDGVPAG
-114 SLVVLDV
+114 SLVVLDR
-121 AGREGPD
+121 AGRDGDGDHRGVLE
-128 DARALLDELASL
+128 ELASL
-140 AAGELAWRRRDA
+140 AAGELAWHRRDR
-152 DSRSAHAANGEL
+152 DSRTEQAAVDAL

-177 AERRAA
+177 AERRNA
-183 FLAEVGMVLDDA
+183 FLAEVALTLDDA

-219 DEMEADGGTRRIARA
+219 DEMETDGGTRRIARA
-234 HVDPEKQKVLWDR
+234 HVDAEKEKVLWSR
-247 VRHPPEADPE
+247 VRHAPEADPD

-262 RVIGRGQS
+262 KVIGRGQS

-275 CTDAVIDTIAHDA
+275 VTDEVIDTIAHDA

-313 VLGLITLAF
+313 VLGLITFAF
-322 SDSGRRYGP
+322 SDSERRYGP

-389 LELGGAGLDP
+389 LELSPEGTLDP
-399 WVAESLRQTIT
+399 WVADSLRQTIA
-410 LVEQSNRLIEDLLDV
+410 LVAQSNRLIEDLLDV
-425 SRVANGGITLMRA
+425 SRAANGGISLLRA

-451 MLRPLAEDRG
+451 MLRPLAEKRG
-461 VSLEFAVPDAPVPV
+461 LQLSVSVPDAPVPV
-475 HADGDRV
+475 MVDGDRV
-482 LQVLSNLVG
+482 LQVLSNLAG

-497 PAGGSVSVTVEAAN
+497 PAGGRVEVAVEGGQGA
-511 GVARVTVKDTG
+511 ARVTVRDTG
-522 IGIAADE
+522 VGIAADE
-529 LEHVFD
+529 LEQVFD
-535 PFRQVGDA
+535 PFRQVGDG

-556 GIVEAHGGRIGA
+556 GIVEAHGGRISA
-568 TSQPGAGSVFTF
+568 ASEPGAGSAFSF
-580 TLPPDSPTVS
+580 TLPADLPPSAT

>member
-1 LLAAPFR
+1 M
-8 SILREWAQIA
+8 
-18 VHLSG
+18 
-23 AFPRAAPAVPSAGS
+23 
-37 AVSVQSPAPPETF
+37 
-50 ARIARLACA
+50 
-59 LLDAPAAL
+59 
-67 LFEFGDHGR
+67 
-76 ALLASYGVDADWR
+76 LLASHGVGAGWR
-89 EGEDVDGLHPIAT
+89 EGEGEDGLHPVAT
-102 VPIAGEDGVAAG
+102 IPIAGEDGVPAG
-114 SLVVLDV
+114 SLVVLDR
-121 AGREGPD
+121 AGRTDPAD
-128 DARALLDELASL
+128 QRALLEELAAL
-140 AAGELAWRRRDA
+140 ATGELEWRRKEA

-195 LDYET
+195 LDYEV

-219 DEMEADGGTRRIARA
+219 DEMETDGGTRRIARA

-247 VRHPPEADPE
+247 VRHPPEADPD

-262 RVIGRGQS
+262 QAIGRGQS

-275 CTDAVIDTIAHDA
+275 CTDEVIDVIAHDA

-322 SDSGRRYGP
+322 SDSGRRYGST
-331 AELALAEE
+331 ELALAEE

-363 REGVLAVVSHD
+363 REGVLAVVGHD
-374 LRNPLASILLNTSTL
+374 LRNPLASILLNTSTV
-389 LELGGAGLDP
+389 LELAAPGVLDP
-399 WVAESLRQTIT
+399 WVADSLRQTT
-410 LVEQSNRLIEDLLDV
+410 ALVEQSNRLIEDLLDV
-425 SRVANGGITLMRA
+425 SRVANGGITLLRT

-461 VSLEFAVPDAPVPV
+461 LALTVSLPAGPVPV

-497 PAGGSVSVTVEAAN
+497 PAGGRVDVEVEAQN
-511 GVARVTVKDTG
+511 GVARVTVRDTG
-522 IGIAADE
+522 IGIAAEE

-535 PFRQVGDA
+535 PFRQLGDA

-556 GIVEAHGGRIGA
+556 GIVEAHGGRIAGA
-568 TSQPGAGSVFTF
+568 SEPGMGSAFSF
-580 TLPPDSPTVS
+580 TLPPEPVASLS